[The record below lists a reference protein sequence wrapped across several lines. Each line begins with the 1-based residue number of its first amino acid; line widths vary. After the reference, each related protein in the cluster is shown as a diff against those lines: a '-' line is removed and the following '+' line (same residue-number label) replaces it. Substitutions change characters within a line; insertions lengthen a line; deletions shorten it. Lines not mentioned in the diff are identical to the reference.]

1 MASYINI
8 NGNNIPIRASDP
20 ANPIIG
26 EVWYN
31 STTNEL
37 KGQSVTTSG
46 TFSTGGNLNTA
57 RSSINVA
64 GPIGSQTAGLAAGGQ
79 TAPTTRTNATE
90 EYNGSTWSSVNPTIN
105 TLSSRGGVGTQ
116 TAGLIFGGLPN
127 PVAVALTEG
136 YDGTSWTA
144 ANAMNNARGY
154 GITTGGTK
162 NAAMAAGGYHPPVTF
177 VTSVEFYDGTS
188 WTNQAGTIQP
198 NYAGG
203 SAGSQSSAWYVG
215 AGGVGVPTNRL
226 TYDWNGTS
234 WTAGN
239 PYNDTSKTNFFS
251 GGPQSGTSGWII
263 GGDYDPGISDK
274 TETYDGTS
282 WTNDPATL
290 SQGRYIGGSGGDSSN
305 GLIIGG
311 NSVPGTYVATT
322 EEFTGA
328 GSPQTVTISFT

>member
-1 MASYINI
+1 MTEYREIQGAAVQSLASSTGTIEGQIWYDNV
-8 NGNNIPIRASDP
+8 NGAFK
-20 ANPIIG
+20 
-26 EVWYN
+26 
-31 STTNEL
+31 L
-37 KGQSVTTSG
+37 QSVTTAGS
-46 TFSTGGNLNTA
+46 FSTGGNLNTA
-57 RSSINVA
+57 RHSINVA
-64 GPIGSQTAGLAAGGQ
+64 GPIGSQTAGLAAGG
-79 TAPTTRTNATE
+79 AAGPTRTNATE
-90 EYNGSTWSSVNPTIN
+90 EYNGSTWTSVNPTIN

-162 NAAMAAGGYHPPVTF
+162 NAAMAAGGYNPPVTF

-215 AGGVGVPTNRL
+215 AGGVGAPTNRL

-239 PYNDTSKTNFFS
+239 PYNDTSKVNFFS

-290 SQGRYIGGSGGDSSN
+290 SQGRYVGGSGGDSSN

-311 NSVPGTYVATT
+311 NAGTGSLATT

-328 GSPQTVTISFT
+328 GTPVTQTITVT